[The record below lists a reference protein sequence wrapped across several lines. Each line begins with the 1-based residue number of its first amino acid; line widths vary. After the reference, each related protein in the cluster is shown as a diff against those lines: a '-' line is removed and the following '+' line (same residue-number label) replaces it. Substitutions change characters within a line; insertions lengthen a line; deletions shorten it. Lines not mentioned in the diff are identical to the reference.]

1 MSDYI
6 TPTNPKENEGSK
18 TGTLFLSLFLL
29 ILAFFIVLV
38 SISRVQDSKT
48 NAVKASLGTTFTKIM
63 DSSVSDFTVKDSED
77 PAGKEFQE
85 EITTIFTTH
94 LQIAKVSIV
103 QPGKLMIARMPVS
116 AVFLENTSELNP
128 SVFEFIDRTV
138 AILGSRQPG
147 THFDMEFI
155 VGVPDGI
162 LSVEQTINMEQAGGF
177 AREILTR
184 GAPPDSLSVGLMP
197 GEEELI
203 IMRFYVR
210 SKKV

>member
-1 MSDYI
+1 MSEYI
-6 TPTNPKENEGSK
+6 SPPPSSENTGPK

-48 NAVKASLGTTFTKIM
+48 NAVKQSLGTTFTKVM
-63 DSSVSDFTVKDSED
+63 DSSVSDFTVKDSDD

-94 LQIAKVSIV
+94 LQVAKVEITK
-103 QPGKLMIARMPVS
+103 PGKLMIARMPVS

-128 SVFEFIDRTV
+128 EIFEFLDRTV
-138 AILGSRQPG
+138 AILGSRPAG
-147 THFDMEFI
+147 THFDMQFI

-162 LSVEQTINMEQAGGF
+162 LSVEQTIEMKQAGSF

-184 GAPPDSLSVGLMP
+184 GAPPDSLSAGIMP
-197 GEEELI
+197 GDPEQI

-210 SKKV
+210 TKKV

>member
-1 MSDYI
+1 MSEYI
-6 TPTNPKENEGSK
+6 SPTPTKANESNK

-85 EITTIFTTH
+85 EITTVFTTH
-94 LQIAKVSIV
+94 LQVAKVNIV
-103 QPGKLMIARMPVS
+103 QPGKLMIARMPNS
-116 AVFLENTSELNP
+116 AVFLENTFELNP
-128 SVFEFIDRTV
+128 NLFEFIDRTV
-138 AILGSRQPG
+138 AILGSRPPG

-162 LSVEQTINMEQAGGF
+162 LSIEQNINMERAGSF
-177 AREILTR
+177 AREVLTR
-184 GAPPDSLSVGLMP
+184 GAQPDSISVGIMP
-197 GEEELI
+197 GEENLI
-203 IMRFYVR
+203 VMRFYVR
-210 SKKV
+210 SKNI

>member
-1 MSDYI
+1 MSEYI
-6 TPTNPKENEGSK
+6 SPTPTKANESNK

-85 EITTIFTTH
+85 EITTVFTTH
-94 LQIAKVSIV
+94 LQVAKVNIV
-103 QPGKLMIARMPVS
+103 QPGKLMIARMPNS
-116 AVFLENTSELNP
+116 AVFLENTFELNP
-128 SVFEFIDRTV
+128 NLFEFIDRTV
-138 AILGSRQPG
+138 AILGSRPPG

-162 LSVEQTINMEQAGGF
+162 LSIEQNINMERAGSF
-177 AREILTR
+177 AREVLTR
-184 GAPPDSLSVGLMP
+184 GAPPDSISVGIMP
-197 GEEELI
+197 GEENLI
-203 IMRFYVR
+203 VMRFYVR
-210 SKKV
+210 SKNI